1 MSFNVY
7 FSDPTKAATPIVVED
22 GKPGQPGNTVDTSLT
37 LLGKN
42 ASGYAKSIATNFV
55 QLLENFASPDPPTN
69 PIEGQIWYDNETKR
83 LRINDSTAGGA
94 NWKPLNGVYQ
104 QSNEPDTAL
113 AGDLWIDT
121 SRNQVFM
128 TADGVAWTLVGPNFS
143 QTLKTGPYAETILD
157 KFGLPHTVIK
167 NYINDT
173 VIEVIS
179 PETFTPQQII
189 SGFDNLEAGINL
201 NSTYSTKLN
210 APALSAENLLVTVP
224 YAESVPG
231 NNFVRNDISNT
242 INASLNIQESLTI
255 GVNPTFILTKGNQGY
270 INDFRNTFEG
280 GQFSFKISNNNIL
293 TEILKIDG
301 ENKRIG
307 INVGESSKPS
317 ADLHVKGDVLIEG
330 QLSVGTTATGLG
342 LAIAGPTTFA
352 SSIRVA
358 GTSTLSTSTI
368 RSLLTV
374 GNSNDTLGTTIIIP
388 AVNNIHN
395 IGSSTKKFANIY
407 STNFWGT
414 VQGNLIGAATSLA
427 NTSTWQLGGQFSGA
441 LKRDGAVTSFKGES
455 GIYTFDASLNAK
467 AITSQTAVTSVNAT
481 DEIIVGTSGI
491 NDGISKITKG
501 NFLSDIYGATV
512 PPGTILPWA
521 GLDIVGA
528 SNAGPGIPNNL
539 KLDGT
544 YNWLLCDGSV
554 VDQTDYP
561 DLFLAIKWTYGR
573 TTSDNQFKLP
583 DMRGRMAIGYDN
595 MSNSPLGISSAPTT
609 AAGIVPEAAQPAN
622 KLGQYNNLLNPNV
635 YVKGGSYAATT
646 STVTGNV
653 GATSGSPSVQSV
665 MNPYYA
671 FNFIIK
677 T

>member
-69 PIEGQIWYDNETKR
+69 PIEGQIWYDNDTKR

-128 TADGVAWTLVGPNFS
+128 TSDGVAWTLVGPNFS
-143 QTLKTGPYAETILD
+143 QTLKTGPYAETIKD
-157 KFGLPHTVIK
+157 KYGKDHTVIK

-179 PETFTPQQII
+179 PETFTPSTII

-201 NSTYSTKLN
+201 NSSYSTKLN
-210 APALSAENLLVTVP
+210 ASALSAENLLVTVP
-224 YAESVPG
+224 YTETVPG
-231 NNFVRNDISNT
+231 NSFVRNDISNT

-255 GVNPTFILTKGNQGY
+255 GINPTFILSKGNQGY

-301 ENKRIG
+301 ENKRVG

-330 QLSVGTTATGLG
+330 QLSVGTPTVGLG
-342 LAIAGPTTFA
+342 LSISGPTIFS
-352 SSIRVA
+352 SSISVV

-374 GNSNDTLGTTIIIP
+374 GNSNDTLGTTIIAP
-388 AVNNIHN
+388 AVTNIHN

-407 STNFWGT
+407 ATNFWGT

-427 NTSTWQLGGQFSGA
+427 NTSTWQLGGQISGS
-441 LKRDGAVTSFKGES
+441 LKRNNVVTSFKGES
-455 GIYTFDASLNAK
+455 GIYIFDASLTSNA
-467 AITSQTAVTSVNAT
+467 IDGQGTTESSSAT
-481 DEIIVGTSGI
+481 DHLIISTAGM
-491 NDGISKITKG
+491 NDGISKITKAD
-501 NFLSDIYGATV
+501 FLSDIYGSIV

-521 GLDIVGA
+521 GVDPTGKDGT
-528 SNAGPGIPNNL
+528 NGIPNNL
-539 KLDGT
+539 RKDLT
-544 YNWLLCDGSV
+544 LNWLLCDGSI
-554 VDQTDYP
+554 VDSADYP
-561 DLFLAIKWTYGR
+561 ELFKAIRYTYGR
-573 TTSDNQFKLP
+573 VPEYISQFKLP

-595 MSNSPLGISSAPTT
+595 MSNDIPGSSPNT
-609 AAGIVPEAAQPAN
+609 AAGRVPEAAQPGG
-622 KLGQYNNLLNPNV
+622 KLGQYNNSLNPNV
-635 YVKGGSYAATT
+635 YVNGGSYAATT
-646 STVTGNV
+646 STVSGSV
-653 GATSGSPSVQSV
+653 QATSGSPSVQSV